1 MPTPSAAELAAGR
14 LPLSRRSLLCGAA
27 AALVGAAL
35 PGCAWRDQARED
47 VGAAFRHGVA
57 SGDPLADR
65 VVLWTRVTPPGGGTG
80 DAVDVAWRIAR
91 DPALRDAVSEGSTT
105 TNGERDFTV
114 KVDAAGLE
122 PGSAYHYGFRAF
134 GQDSPVGSTRTA
146 AVGPTARLR
155 LAVASCANLPQGFF
169 NAYAAIARRPDLDA
183 VVHLGDYLY
192 EYENGRYGDG
202 RALGRVPEPD
212 REITSL
218 PDYRARHA
226 QYKRDPDL
234 QALHARHPML
244 AVWDDHELANNAWRG
259 GAENHDP
266 AREGSW
272 SERRAA
278 AVRAWLEWMPV
289 REGGGDAASGEA
301 RIWRSFRF
309 GDLAEIAL
317 LDARLVGRDEQ
328 ARPDDPVRL
337 ADPTRQLLGPEQER
351 WLLERLGAV
360 GDGAVAW
367 RLLAQQV
374 VLTPLARPGGRPNP
388 DAWDGYAPAR
398 ARLLDAIEGRGL
410 RDVVV
415 LSGDVHSSWGMD
427 VPRDPFSPA
436 GYDPAT
442 GRGSLAV
449 ELVAPAVSSAP
460 LGSHPTLRERYT
472 AMRESH
478 PHVRF
483 QDLDARGYLLVD
495 VTPERVRAEWWFVE
509 GVERRSAA
517 ERLGKALVVRRGTS
531 HLDDADAPAPE
542 GST

>member
-1 MPTPSAAELAAGR
+1 VTSIPGAGP
-14 LPLSRRSLLCGAA
+14 PLSRRSLLRGAA

-35 PGCAWRDQARED
+35 PGCAWPEDSRDDA
-47 VGAAFRHGVA
+47 GAAFRHGVA

-65 VVLWTRVTPPGGGTG
+65 VILWTRVTPPGGRADDRVG
-80 DAVDVAWRIAR
+80 VAWRIAR
-91 DPALRDAVSEGSTT
+91 DPALRDAVAEGSATT
-105 TNGERDFTV
+105 SGERDFTV

-122 PGSAYHYGFRAF
+122 PGSAWYYGFRTF
-134 GQDSPVGSTRTA
+134 GQDSPVGRTRTA
-146 AVGPTARLR
+146 AVGPTPRLR

-169 NAYAAIARRPDLDA
+169 NAYGAIARRPDLDA

-212 REITSL
+212 RGITTL
-218 PDYRARHA
+218 ADYRARHA

-234 QALHARHPML
+234 QALHGAHPMI

-272 SERRAA
+272 SARRAA
-278 AVRAWLEWMPV
+278 AEQAWLEWMPV
-289 REGGGDAASGEA
+289 RETGSGA
-301 RIWRSFRF
+301 TRIQRAFRF
-309 GDLAEIAL
+309 GDLAEL
-317 LDARLVGRDEQ
+317 VMLDARLVGRDEQ
-328 ARPDDPVRL
+328 ARPDDRARL
-337 ADPTRQLLGPEQER
+337 GDPSRQLLGPEQEA
-351 WLLERLGAV
+351 WLAARLAAASAEG
-360 GDGAVAW
+360 VAW
-367 RLLAQQV
+367 RLIGQQV
-374 VLTPLARPGGRPNP
+374 VFAPLARPGARVNP
-388 DAWDGYAPAR
+388 DAWDGYPAAR
-398 ARLLDAIEGRGL
+398 TRLLDALTERRIG
-410 RDVVV
+410 DVLV

-427 VPRDPFSPA
+427 VPRDPFSPE

-460 LGSHPTLRERYT
+460 LGSHEELRARYAVT
-472 AMRESH
+472 RESH

-483 QDLDARGYLLVD
+483 QDLDGRGYLLVD

-517 ERLGKALVVRRGTS
+517 ERLAKALAVRRGKS
-531 HLDDADAPAPE
+531 HLDEADAPAPE